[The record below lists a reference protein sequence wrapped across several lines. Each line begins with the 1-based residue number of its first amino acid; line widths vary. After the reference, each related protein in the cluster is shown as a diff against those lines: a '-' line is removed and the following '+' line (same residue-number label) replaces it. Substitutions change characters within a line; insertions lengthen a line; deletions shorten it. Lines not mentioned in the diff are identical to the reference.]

1 MLWLNKKKEKTE
13 DNIRLAESFIQKAKE
28 CFHDIYD
35 DYADIQRLIHNME
48 TVRKEIEV
56 TLTKFLND
64 KLV

>member
-1 MLWLNKKKEKTE
+1 MVEQEKRKIE

-35 DYADIQRLIHNME
+35 DYADVQRLIHNME
-48 TVRKEIEV
+48 TVRKEVEV